1 VHNTAA
7 TQLDSKGSFSFGE
20 MLIGP
25 VMIAVTSD
33 KEPVFTVIVK
43 STGAAW
49 CRAKL
54 TMAIGVHRCL
64 QILHLTYLH
73 LYRIHQ

>member
-1 VHNTAA
+1 MHDTAA
-7 TQLDSKGSFSFGE
+7 TQVELKGSLSLGE

-25 VMIAVTSD
+25 VMFVVTGD
-33 KEPVFTVIVK
+33 KEPVFTVIIK
-43 STGAAW
+43 STGATW
-49 CRAKL
+49 CRTKL
-54 TMAIGVHRCL
+54 TMAIGVHLSL

>member
-1 VHNTAA
+1 MHDTTA
-7 TQLDSKGSFSFGE
+7 TQVELKGSLRFGE

-25 VMIAVTSD
+25 VMFAVTSD
-33 KEPVFTVIVK
+33 KEPVFSVIVK

-49 CRAKL
+49 SRAKL
-54 TMAIGVHRCL
+54 TMTIGVHRCL

-73 LYRIHQ
+73 L